1 MASDRTNCSRSKVE
15 CRKSFSLTRNGPTAH
30 VKRRE
35 MTQSSAGRGP
45 SASEEK
51 NASCA
56 MPRACTRRIVQDQ
69 VRRQPR
75 KLPVHCPS
83 RHNRCL
89 GGSIGETWR
98 RHKTTVS
105 GHSPVGRG
113 RQPRRRRRWRSQRLL
128 GRHTMGVIHWHLKL
142 IFNGSVAR
150 VRTCAGNSLRHHNG
164 CAGAPTAAAPSAPT
178 TSTPRQPGSPP
189 RGAEGP

>member
-1 MASDRTNCSRSKVE
+1 MRV
-15 CRKSFSLTRNGPTAH
+15 
-30 VKRRE
+30 RR
-35 MTQSSAGRGP
+35 
-45 SASEEK
+45 

-89 GGSIGETWR
+89 GDSIGETWR

-105 GHSPVGRG
+105 GHRPVGRG
-113 RQPRRRRRWRSQRLL
+113 RQPRRRRRGRSQRLL
-128 GRHTMGVIHWHLKL
+128 GRHTMGVVHRHLKL
-142 IFNGSVAR
+142 IFNGRIAR
-150 VRTCAGNSLRHHNG
+150 VRTCAGNSLRHNNG
-164 CAGAPTAAAPSAPT
+164 CAGAPTAALPPVSPTPSRGGEPHAPRTEIGTFARLVISKLRVWL
-178 TSTPRQPGSPP
+178 SNHKSH
-189 RGAEGP
+189 